1 MIRKQLVDKV
11 TSIPRAKVIVNPAAG
26 ANKTYKKWPQLH
38 RLLDHI
44 GLSFDHQYTEG
55 AGHAIELARNA
66 ASDGYRYLVAVG
78 GDGTVNE
85 VANGIL
91 NTGNAGEV
99 SFGVVSTGTG
109 SDFARSAG
117 IPMDYINAGSI
128 LTSTK
133 RLVIDAGIVEYRKNG
148 EKTQRYFVNAAG
160 IGFDAAAVESTEK
173 IPKYFGGTIPYLAGL
188 LRTLIGYRNKSVVM
202 DIDDRNQP
210 AKILSVIVANGN
222 YLGGGMHVAP
232 DAVMDDSLLDVV
244 VIGDVGKYDLLK
256 SLPMIYKGT
265 HGDHPKVSMEKAK
278 KVSIET
284 SERVLVHADGEL
296 LGEGPASFS
305 LLPLALNLVV

>member
-1 MIRKQLVDKV
+1 MFVQ
-11 TSIPRAKVIVNPAAG
+11 RAKVIINPAAG
-26 ANKTYKKWPQLH
+26 ANKTHRKWPQLNS
-38 RLLDHI
+38 LLKHI

-55 AGHAIELARNA
+55 AGHAIEIARDA

-99 SFGVVSTGTG
+99 SFGVISTGTG

-117 IPMDYINAGSI
+117 IPMDSLNACSL

-133 RLVIDAGIVEYRKNG
+133 RLVIDAGIVEYHKNG
-148 EKTQRYFVNAAG
+148 QKTQRYFVNAAG

-188 LRTLIGYRNKSVVM
+188 LRTLVGYRNKSVVM
-202 DIDDRNQP
+202 DIDNRKKSE
-210 AKILSVIVANGN
+210 KILSVIVANGN

-232 DAVMDDSLLDVV
+232 DAVIDDALLDVV
-244 VIGDVGKYDLLK
+244 VIGDVGKLDLIK

-265 HGDHPKVSMEKAK
+265 HGDHPKVRIEKAAE
-278 KVSIET
+278 VSIDT

-296 LGEGPASFS
+296 LGEGPASFK
-305 LLPLALNLVV
+305 LLPSALSLVV

>member
-1 MIRKQLVDKV
+1 M
-11 TSIPRAKVIVNPAAG
+11 TSVPRVKVIVNPTAG
-26 ANKTYKKWPQLH
+26 ANKTYKKWPQLNH
-38 RLLDHI
+38 LLDHV

-55 AGHAIELARNA
+55 AGHAIEIARDA

-91 NTGNAGEV
+91 HSGNAGDV

-109 SDFARSAG
+109 SDFARSVG
-117 IPMDYINAGSI
+117 MPVDYVNACSV

-133 RLVIDAGIVEYRKNG
+133 RLVIDAGVVEYHKNG
-148 EKTQRYFVNAAG
+148 QKTQRYFVNAAG

-173 IPKYFGGTIPYLAGL
+173 IPKYFGGTIPYLTGL

-202 DIDDRNQP
+202 NIDDRHEHK
-210 AKILSVIVANGN
+210 KILSVIVANGN

-244 VIGDVGKYDLLK
+244 VIGDVGKFDLLK

-265 HGDHPKVSMEKAK
+265 HGDHPKVSIERAAE
-278 KVSIET
+278 VSINT

-296 LGEGPASFS
+296 LGEGPASFRLIPS
-305 LLPLALNLVV
+305 ALSLVV

>member
-1 MIRKQLVDKV
+1 MIWKWQLDNSMSV
-11 TSIPRAKVIVNPAAG
+11 SHAKVIINPAAG
-26 ANKTYKKWPQLH
+26 AYKTYKKWPQLN

-55 AGHAIELARNA
+55 AGHAIEIARNA

-91 NTGNAGEV
+91 NTGNAAEV
-99 SFGVVSTGTG
+99 SLGVVSTGTG
-109 SDFARSAG
+109 SDFARSTG
-117 IPMDYINAGSI
+117 IPMDSLNACSV

-133 RLVIDAGIVEYRKNG
+133 RLVIDAGIVEYYKNG
-148 EKTQRYFVNAAG
+148 QKTQRYFVNAAG
-160 IGFDAAAVESTEK
+160 IGFDAAAVESTDK

-202 DIDDRNQP
+202 DMDDRKKS

-222 YLGGGMHVAP
+222 YLGGGMRVAP
-232 DAVMDDSLLDVV
+232 DAVIDDALFDVV
-244 VIGDVGKYDLLK
+244 VIGDVGKLDLLK

-265 HGDHPKVSMEKAK
+265 HGNHPKVSIEKAAE
-278 KVSIET
+278 VSIDT

-296 LGEGPASFS
+296 LGEGPASFRLIPS
-305 LLPLALNLVV
+305 ALNVVV

>member
-1 MIRKQLVDKV
+1 MSVSHV
-11 TSIPRAKVIVNPAAG
+11 KVIINPTAG
-26 ANKTYKKWPQLH
+26 ANKTYKRWPQLN

-44 GLSFDHQYTEG
+44 GLSFEHQYTEG
-55 AGHAIELARNA
+55 AGHAIEIARDA

-91 NTGNAGEV
+91 NSGNARSV
-99 SFGVVSTGTG
+99 SFGVISTGTG
-109 SDFARSAG
+109 SDFARSIG
-117 IPMDYINAGSI
+117 MPTDYVNACSA

-133 RLVIDAGIVEYRKNG
+133 RMVIDAGIVEYYKNSQ
-148 EKTQRYFVNAAG
+148 KTQRYFVNAAG

-202 DIDDRNQP
+202 DINDSSKS

-244 VIGDVGKYDLLK
+244 VIGDVGKFDLLK

-265 HGDHPKVSMEKAK
+265 HGDHPKVTIEKAAE
-278 KVSIET
+278 VFIDT

-296 LGEGPASFS
+296 LGEGPASFK
-305 LLPLALNLVV
+305 LLPSALSLVV